1 MEDPYGRAE
10 FDPWGDAFS
19 DSDDEVEDGDQ
30 PADVPAPAASW
41 PASPWGGLFVVQMKS
56 SDPLDNGRL

>member
-19 DSDDEVEDGDQ
+19 DSDDEVEDGDHLTL
-30 PADVPAPAASW
+30 
-41 PASPWGGLFVVQMKS
+41 GT
-56 SDPLDNGRL
+56 RLALSVR